1 MKHFLG
7 AGDKFHIYQLWHVI
21 KVPWPE
27 KDLVA
32 ATTRPIFTEWWSCT
46 CDYSAVGVKK
56 LSDRLSLSWGPGEID
71 CADCCL
77 RKLRTFWLIVK
88 LSTRVATRIWSTTR
102 ETCHHPASGRLLLVN
117 VTKSMTSKMHLW
129 DRESEEW
136 KVGRGSRKPETWYQG
151 KRSTPTRRFSAQHIW
166 KKHHE
171 PTTRR
176 KYIKESIRTWWQVS
190 PKDETANT
198 VFYSVSLVWSMQS
211 TVNMHG
217 IHP

>member
-1 MKHFLG
+1 M
-7 AGDKFHIYQLWHVI
+7 

-27 KDLVA
+27 KGLVA

-102 ETCHHPASGRLLLVN
+102 ETCHHPASGRLLLLREHSSLSTTSRNLWLQKCICETERVKSGKWGEEAESQKHDIKGN
-117 VTKSMTSKMHLW
+117 VLHQHVVSPPSTSETSITSRRRVESTSKKA
-129 DRESEEW
+129 SEHD
-136 KVGRGSRKPETWYQG
+136 GRFLRKMRQLTQ
-151 KRSTPTRRFSAQHIW
+151 SF
-166 KKHHE
+166 
-171 PTTRR
+171 
-176 KYIKESIRTWWQVS
+176 
-190 PKDETANT
+190 TA
-198 VFYSVSLVWSMQS
+198 F
-211 TVNMHG
+211 H
-217 IHP
+217 